1 MPRRSAAISTRSF
14 ERLIGGE
21 GGYISTDMA
30 MLQHRLLFS
39 FGWRPSLLSRPAT
52 SSLAREAGVLL
63 NDEYLLCEQKIN
75 GEERFF

>member
-1 MPRRSAAISTRSF
+1 M
-14 ERLIGGE
+14 
-21 GGYISTDMA
+21 DMA
-30 MLQHRLLFS
+30 ILQDQPLFS
-39 FGWRPSLLSRPAT
+39 FGWRLSLLSRPAT